1 MEVKLTKP
9 GPGIKPAGA
18 AKGEFQIFP
27 TRDDTGLQIM
37 KTLMFTVSH
46 QGLETLMGAGQLA
59 RLLDLKDLGHLRDQY
74 VVTALVRE
82 EHLDA
87 VIEQS
92 ADRPR
97 WVRWPPES

>member
-1 MEVKLTKP
+1 VV
-9 GPGIKPAGA
+9 GIKPAGPTDG
-18 AKGEFQIFP
+18 KFQIFP
-27 TRDDTGLQIM
+27 TTDAPALQIM

-46 QGLETLMGAGQLA
+46 DGLESLMCAGRLA

-74 VVTALVRE
+74 VVTALVRD

-87 VIEQS
+87 VIEKS
-92 ADRPR
+92 SDRPR

>member
-1 MEVKLTKP
+1 
-9 GPGIKPAGA
+9 
-18 AKGEFQIFP
+18 
-27 TRDDTGLQIM
+27 M

-46 QGLETLMGAGQLA
+46 QGLETLMGSGRLA
-59 RLLDLKDLGHLRDQY
+59 RLLDLKDLGHLRDRY
-74 VVTALVRE
+74 VITALVRD

-92 ADRPR
+92 SDRPR

>member
-1 MEVKLTKP
+1 
-9 GPGIKPAGA
+9 
-18 AKGEFQIFP
+18 
-27 TRDDTGLQIM
+27 M

-46 QGLETLMGAGQLA
+46 QGLESLMAGGRLA

-74 VVTALVRE
+74 IVTALVRE
-82 EHLDA
+82 ENLDA